1 MQHESDL
8 VNWDLLR
15 NTEVKQV
22 PFPYMI
28 ARGFVRRSAMEPL
41 ARDFP
46 TLTYPG
52 GSFPLKSLRYGPAF
66 SELVGALSSK
76 TMADI
81 VGRKLGMDL
90 SVYPT
95 MVTVRGWSRARDG
108 QIHTD
113 STNKLVTALLYMN
126 EAWESSGGRLR
137 LLRSP
142 DNLSD
147 YAAEVPP
154 DYGTLITFKN
164 GPTAWHGFE
173 RFEGPR
179 RVIQVNWVT
188 GRGVARWEDAR
199 HRLSALLK
207 RLRARPEEFADAPN

>member
-1 MQHESDL
+1 VQHETDL
-8 VNWDLLR
+8 VDWTLLQDA
-15 NTEVKQV
+15 TVEQQ
-22 PFPYMI
+22 PFPHLI
-28 ARGFVRRSAMEPL
+28 VRGFVRHSAVEPL
-41 ARDFP
+41 SRDFP

-52 GSFPLKSLRYGPAF
+52 GSFPLKSLQYGPVF
-66 SELVGALSSK
+66 SELMDNLTSHAMTG
-76 TMADI
+76 I
-81 VGRKLGMDL
+81 IGRKFGLDL
-90 SVYPT
+90 NAYPA
-95 MVTVRGWSRARDG
+95 MATVRGWSRARDG
-108 QIHTD
+108 KIHTD

-142 DNLSD
+142 DNISD

-154 DYGTLITFKN
+154 DYGTLIVFRN

-188 GRGVARWEDAR
+188 GQAVARWEDAR
-199 HRLSALLK
+199 HRFSAFLK
-207 RLRARPEEFADAPN
+207 RFRVRPEETADAPY